1 MQGIESLGYE
11 VVELSPVEALMS
23 EGGIARHQQAAEM
36 LADFGRNGDTYLV
49 HAAEGETV
57 LPLEV
62 LESNPRLKNMIYTQ
76 MEEMGLEPERYVVGN
91 ELNSLNP
98 ETGQPEFFFKKLK
111 KLVKKVVKKVKKVVK
126 KVAPVVL
133 AIAAPVLLP
142 TMPIALA
149 AGLGST
155 AGNLIAGKG
164 LKDSLKSGIMTGLT
178 AGAGN
183 MIAGGSFLGSTVDP
197 GNIAGLQ
204 KLGTMFTPD
213 NPFTAAISSKITGV
227 GAQVAQAG
235 GKVGSGIFKQD
246 FGGQEILPS
255 PAGEI
260 PETKLVGS
268 TRGSGGQSVD
278 FKDGLS
284 KAFKP
289 GDDYGFDD
297 FFKEY
302 LSPGRENISAAAQEG
317 YKKDLAAFAKKF
329 PDASATDYT
338 NFVSKLDTKYAP
350 GVLTKYGPA
359 VGTVLAGGLASDTL
373 LGTNIITPPEEEKV
387 DLEALQNKG
396 ADLLA
401 SDPGTYGISDSYLG
415 GNPFY
420 DQVTNLPSDDLVYT
434 KPGGPGSIMDYAPV
448 FPGSRPTT
456 GTGLPA
462 AVINNPNAANPYEG
476 MFGGDYFAQTPYSG
490 LNYFNPNPLPPVGI
504 NPPPPPFM
512 PRISAASGG
521 EIVGPGTPTS
531 DSVPAMLSDGEFV
544 MNARA
549 VRGAGGGD
557 RQQGAKR
564 MYEMMRSFERTA

>member
-11 VVELSPVEALMS
+11 VVELTPVEALMS
-23 EGGIARHQQAAEM
+23 EGGIARHQKAAEM

-62 LESNPRLKNMIYTQ
+62 LENNPRLKNMIYTQ
-76 MEEMGLEPERYVVGN
+76 MEEMGLEPERYIVGN

-98 ETGQPEFFFKKLK
+98 ETGQPEFFLKKLK
-111 KLVKKVVKKVKKVVK
+111 KLVKKVGKKIKKVVK

-155 AGNLIAGKG
+155 AGNLIAGRN

-183 MIAGGSFLGSTVDP
+183 MVAGGSFLGSTVDP
-197 GNIAGLQ
+197 GNVAGIQ

-213 NPFTAAISSKITGV
+213 NPFTSAVSSKITGV
-227 GAQVAQAG
+227 AADVAGLG
-235 GKVGSGIFKQD
+235 GKVGGGVFKQD
-246 FGGQEILPS
+246 FGGEKILPDVTTTDAS
-255 PAGEI
+255 ATTDVLD
-260 PETKLVGS
+260 TKLVSS

-278 FKDGLS
+278 FMDGVR

-302 LSPGRENISAAAQEG
+302 LSPGRKGISAEVQEG
-317 YKKDLAAFAKKF
+317 YKQDLAAFNKKF
-329 PDASATDYT
+329 PDASAGDYT
-338 NFVSKLDTKYAP
+338 SYIKTLDAKYAP
-350 GVLTKYGPA
+350 GILTKFGPA
-359 VGTVLAGGLASDTL
+359 VGTALAGGIASDTI
-373 LGTNIITPPEEEKV
+373 LGTNIITPPDEEKI
-387 DLEALQNKG
+387 DLAAMQNKG

-401 SDPGTYGISDSYLG
+401 SDPEKFGIDDSYLG
-415 GNPFY
+415 NNPFY
-420 DQVTNLPSDDLVYT
+420 D
-434 KPGGPGSIMDYAPV
+434 GS
-448 FPGSRPTT
+448 
-456 GTGLPA
+456 L
-462 AVINNPNAANPYEG
+462 
-476 MFGGDYFAQTPYSG
+476 
-490 LNYFNPNPLPPVGI
+490 GI
-504 NPPPPPFM
+504 NPPVFPASPVGIGSMNYGQYAPSFQ
-512 PRISAASGG
+512 PIRAASGG

-557 RQQGAKR
+557 RQKGAKR

>member
-11 VVELSPVEALMS
+11 VVELTPVEALMS
-23 EGGIARHQQAAEM
+23 EGGIARHQKAAEM

-76 MEEMGLEPERYVVGN
+76 MEEMGLEPERYIVGN

-98 ETGQPEFFFKKLK
+98 ETGQPEFFLKKLK
-111 KLVKKVVKKVKKVVK
+111 KLVKKTFKKVKKVVK

-183 MIAGGSFLGSTVDP
+183 MVAGGSFLGSTVDP
-197 GNIAGLQ
+197 GNVAGIQ

-213 NPFTAAISSKITGV
+213 NPFTSAVSSKITGV
-227 GAQVAQAG
+227 AADVAGLG
-235 GKVGSGIFKQD
+235 GKVGGGVFKQD
-246 FGGQEILPS
+246 FGGEKILPEVAS
-255 PAGEI
+255 TDASATTDVLDSKITGV
-260 PETKLVGS
+260 T

-278 FKDGLS
+278 FMDGVR
-284 KAFKP
+284 KAFTP

-302 LSPGRENISAAAQEG
+302 LSPGRKGISAEVQEG
-317 YKKDLAAFAKKF
+317 YKQDLATFNKKF

-338 NFVSKLDTKYAP
+338 SFISKLDEKYAP
-350 GVLTKYGPA
+350 GILTKFGPA
-359 VGTVLAGGLASDTL
+359 VGTALAGGIVSDTI
-373 LGTNIITPPEEEKV
+373 LGTNIVTPPDEEKV
-387 DLEALQNKG
+387 DLAALQNKG

-401 SDPGTYGISDSYLG
+401 SDPGKFGIDDSYLG
-415 GNPFY
+415 NNPFY
-420 DQVTNLPSDDLVYT
+420 DQ
-434 KPGGPGSIMDYAPV
+434 I
-448 FPGSRPTT
+448 
-456 GTGLPA
+456 
-462 AVINNPNAANPYEG
+462 
-476 MFGGDYFAQTPYSG
+476 
-490 LNYFNPNPLPPVGI
+490 GI
-504 NPPPPPFM
+504 NPPPPPSSTAPVGIASANYGQYAPTFQPNQ
-512 PRISAASGG
+512 PRRTRPERNLNPFLALSPDRGGFVFAASGG

-531 DSVPAMLSDGEFV
+531 DSVPAMVSDGEFV

-549 VRGAGGGD
+549 VKGAGGGD
-557 RQQGAKR
+557 RQKGAKR